1 MARQKTVFSDASEI
15 SHLWAHRSQ
24 DSARYSKGN
33 FYFEGAALY
42 SYGSHCL
49 CGFMIGDSVALLNS
63 DSYSVTTSKHQR
75 MAWCATSHLTQYSL
89 PALTAIRDV
98 LLVADSGQSA
108 AAIRRKAARF
118 RKASAEGNAGA
129 INYDGASEERARK
142 LFASWAA
149 DNWQAVRDNEGAAF
163 LAKRIGMT
171 DSEVASAIREGERK
185 TQARE
190 DATAKR
196 ERERHDSEGKR
207 IAALSLDSFRAE
219 WPEDGR
225 GVWGD
230 KRDYYGRRDSKP
242 YALEK
247 MEDYGREL
255 SRLHKRAK
263 AAGYTRRAAALW
275 AHLKAYREHVSGRN
289 DRIIAAHRRE
299 RARELWAWRRG
310 DGKRPNSYSFS
321 AESFPAINARLERA
335 EREERSAANRA
346 AFNDWQSGEGK
357 RPPLNYFAEGTEE
370 HAAIAAD
377 MAEERERNES
387 AYLAWKSDPA
397 APRPPA
403 SFFIG
408 GDYSPSSF
416 KASDGVAYSPY
427 TMPDAIR
434 PEYLAAYPFAMA
446 WQELGEAE
454 ESDKRERE
462 RREKE
467 ERERAALAAFRERG
481 VVNYPHLS
489 DANGGALLTVA
500 GGELVTSWGARV
512 PLADAI
518 RVFKFAKLCRE
529 SGKAW
534 HANGKRVHCGHYS
547 IDKIM
552 PDGGFR
558 AGCHLINWPE
568 IERAAILAGV
578 ANLPADDSAVIDSHK
593 AA

>member
-1 MARQKTVFSDASEI
+1 M
-15 SHLWAHRSQ
+15 
-24 DSARYSKGN
+24 
-33 FYFEGAALY
+33 
-42 SYGSHCL
+42 
-49 CGFMIGDSVALLNS
+49 
-63 DSYSVTTSKHQR
+63 
-75 MAWCATSHLTQYSL
+75 
-89 PALTAIRDV
+89 

-142 LFASWAA
+142 LFAAWLA
-149 DNWQAVRDNEGAAF
+149 DNWQAARDSEGAAF
-163 LAKRIGMT
+163 IAKRIGMT

-185 TQARE
+185 AQARE
-190 DATAKR
+190 AATAKR
-196 ERERHDSEGKR
+196 GRERQDSEGKR
-207 IAALSLDSFRAE
+207 IAALSLESFRAE

-225 GVWGD
+225 EVWGD
-230 KRDYYGRRDSKP
+230 KRHYYGRRDSKP
-242 YALEK
+242 YALK
-247 MEDYGREL
+247 RMEDYGREL

-275 AHLKAYREHVSGRN
+275 SHVKAYREHVSGRN

-299 RARELWAWRRG
+299 RARELMAWRRG
-310 DGKRPNSYSFS
+310 EGKRPNSYSFS
-321 AESFPAINARLERA
+321 AESFPAIHARLERA
-335 EREERSAANRA
+335 EREERAAA
-346 AFNDWQSGEGK
+346 HSLAFADWRKGEAK
-357 RPPLNYFAEGTEE
+357 RPPLNYFAEGTQE

-377 MAEERERNES
+377 IAEERKRNES

-403 SFFIG
+403 NFFLG
-408 GDYSPSSF
+408 GDYSPNTF
-416 KASDGVAYSPY
+416 KASDGADYSRY
-427 TMPDAIR
+427 TMPDAIKA
-434 PEYLAAYPFAMA
+434 EYLAAYPFAEA
-446 WQELGEAE
+446 WQELREVE

-467 ERERAALAAFRERG
+467 ERERERLAAFRERG
-481 VVNYPHLS
+481 VVAYPHLS
-489 DANGGALLTVA
+489 DEKGGALLTVT

-518 RVFKFAKLCRE
+518 RVFRFAKLCRE
-529 SGKAW
+529 TGKAW
-534 HANGKRVHCGHYS
+534 HANGRRVYCGHYQ

-568 IERAAILAGV
+568 IEAAAILAGV
-578 ANLPADDSAVIDSHK
+578 VDMPADDSAVTG